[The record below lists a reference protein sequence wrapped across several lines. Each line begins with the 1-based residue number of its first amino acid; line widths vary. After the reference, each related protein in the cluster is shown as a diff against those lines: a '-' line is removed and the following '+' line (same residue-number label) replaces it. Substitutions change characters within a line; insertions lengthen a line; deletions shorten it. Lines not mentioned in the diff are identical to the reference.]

1 MSLKDRI
8 QDDMKAAMRSK
19 EKARLVTIRML
30 LAAIKQVE
38 VDSREAVDDA
48 GVLTIL
54 EKMVNQR
61 REAAEQ
67 YDAGGR
73 SELADKE
80 RAEIDI
86 LADYLPTPLTE
97 AEITDL
103 VSRTIAESGA
113 ESVKDMGKVMA
124 GLKSKMQGRADMAK
138 VSALVRQRLSG

>member
-19 EKARLVTIRML
+19 EKARLATIRML

-54 EKMVNQR
+54 EKMVKQR

-73 SELADKE
+73 AELADKE

-103 VSRTIAESGA
+103 VSQTIAESGA